1 MMYDPLLTRTVE
13 GLTSTYWPIMSII
26 FCELLFSFNNIR
38 NVNTNNNNG
47 INNFKNWSLQSKLQC
62 LSEDKYTFEM
72 KYLQGSFPGVSVPLS
87 EIERKNNKINY

>member
-13 GLTSTYWPIMSII
+13 GLTSTYWQIMSLI

-62 LSEDKYTFEM
+62 LSEDNTLLKWSICRARFQEFQ
-72 KYLQGSFPGVSVPLS
+72 YLSL
-87 EIERKNNKINY
+87 R